1 MGKTFCIKIYEIYG
15 LKYENKIFDV
25 DRGVDNVDNFVDKM
39 WISVDGRMGNLR
51 GLLKNAENTSES
63 GELGW
68 GVEY

>member
-39 WISVDGRMGNLR
+39 WISVKKGMGNLR
-51 GLLKNAENTSES
+51 GLLKNAENISES
-63 GELGW
+63 EELGC
-68 GVEY
+68 